1 MPRYKSGHLE
11 ISASGGRW
19 MLRSGSSRSVC
30 LSYLDGR
37 SILVA
42 RGMPAIIG
50 LSSRTPPALYPALM
64 NRVLKGYR
72 KGKLLMSGARYR
84 ALYDR
89 FMKNATVCEL
99 GQDVLGAVGYRAVQ
113 LPPSGRVRK
122 FALFEDMDAAMAMR
136 KLLVWKPEYSENS
149 MRGVHPL
156 EFVPVED
163 HANETLAQG

>member
-19 MLRSGSSRSVC
+19 MLRSACSRSVC

-42 RGMPAIIG
+42 QGMPAIIG
-50 LSSRTPPALYPALM
+50 LSSRKPPALYPALM

-84 ALYDR
+84 TLYDR

-99 GQDVLGAVGYRAVQ
+99 GQEALAAVGYRAVQ
-113 LPPSGRVRK
+113 LPPSASGRK

-156 EFVPVED
+156 EFVPVKD
-163 HANETLAQG
+163 HASETVVQG